1 MRKRSFLFFKTQQS
15 GAYFLS
21 EPQKMELEIWTI
33 VTIKADSSMFVL
45 IDL

>member
-33 VTIKADSSMFVL
+33 TIKADSSMFVL